1 MPQDPNLYGQ
11 RPAKR
16 QKKEIPLS
24 SSLAFTSQLTSL
36 LSTPSSAAPAAASS
50 SSGRSRPSKKSNDI
64 FNVKAKRKQ
73 NASTNLNGDSAS
85 STAINLKDVRGT
97 EEDKHDFA
105 RARRKMQEKARL
117 YTAMK
122 RGDYIAKEGETAP
135 LVDFDAKWALKNPE
149 DQDDKYPDVDS
160 DSSDPDSHD
169 PAEDEIIEYRDDFG
183 RTRRGTRA
191 EYERQQRR
199 EQRRALGAEE
209 LDRMSAR
216 PRAPE
221 KVFYGDA
228 IQSRAFNPED
238 ETWDKMEEL
247 AAKRDREPTPPAD
260 THYDGNAEI
269 RNKGVGFFHFS
280 KGQESRLK
288 EMDSLAAERETT
300 ERIRRER
307 EVERQKRKREIEER
321 RRKIGEKRA
330 EKLAGNFLDG
340 LAGEMA
346 TTTSGS
352 APAAPAAATTSTV
365 TKDSTTGADTS

>member
-36 LSTPSSAAPAAASS
+36 LSAPSAAAPTSS
-50 SSGRSRPSKKSNDI
+50 SSGRSRSSKKNDDL

-73 NASTNLNGDSAS
+73 TPDSDSKEAPTS
-85 STAINLKDVRGT
+85 GKAINLKDVRGT
-97 EEDKHDFA
+97 EEEKHDFA

-149 DQDDKYPDVDS
+149 DRDDDYPDVDS
-160 DSSDPDSHD
+160 ESSDSDSHD
-169 PAEDEIIEYRDDFG
+169 PADDEIIEYKDDFG

-209 LDRMSAR
+209 LDRMSN
-216 PRAPE
+216 
-221 KVFYGDA
+221 VIYGDA
-228 IQSRAFNPED
+228 IQSHAFNPED
-238 ETWDKMEEL
+238 ATWDKMEEL
-247 AAKRDREPTPPAD
+247 AAKRDREPTPPDD

-280 KGQESRLK
+280 KDKESRQK

-300 ERIRRER
+300 ERVRRER
-307 EVERQKRKREIEER
+307 EAEREKRKREIEER
-321 RRKIGEKRA
+321 RRRIGAKRA
-330 EKLAGNFLDG
+330 EKLAGDFLDG
-340 LAGEMA
+340 LAGEMS
-346 TTTSGS
+346 TTTAPPTGDGS
-352 APAAPAAATTSTV
+352 TAGAE
-365 TKDSTTGADTS
+365 STTE

>member
-36 LSTPSSAAPAAASS
+36 LSTPSSATPATSS
-50 SSGRSRPSKKSNDI
+50 SSGRSRSSKKNDDL
-64 FNVKAKRKQ
+64 FSVKAKRKQ
-73 NASTNLNGDSAS
+73 TPNSDAKEAPASGK
-85 STAINLKDVRGT
+85 AINLKDVRDT
-97 EEDKHDFA
+97 EEEKHDFA
-105 RARRKMQEKARL
+105 QARRKMQEKARL

-149 DQDDKYPDVDS
+149 DQDDAYPDVDS
-160 DSSDPDSHD
+160 ESSDSDSHD
-169 PAEDEIIEYRDDFG
+169 PANDEIIEYKDDFG
-183 RTRRGTRA
+183 RTRHGTRA

-221 KVFYGDA
+221 NVIYGDA
-228 IQSRAFNPED
+228 IQSHAFNPED

-247 AAKRDREPTPPAD
+247 AAKRDREPTPPDD

-280 KGQESRLK
+280 KDNESRQK
-288 EMDSLAAERETT
+288 EMDSLAAEREMT
-300 ERIRRER
+300 ERVRRER
-307 EVERQKRKREIEER
+307 EAAREKRKREIEER

-330 EKLAGNFLDG
+330 KKLAGDFLDG
-340 LAGEMA
+340 LAGEMSA
-346 TTTSGS
+346 TPPTGDS
-352 APAAPAAATTSTV
+352 STAGAE
-365 TKDSTTGADTS
+365 STTA

>member
-36 LSTPSSAAPAAASS
+36 LSTPSSAAPTAASS
-50 SSGRSRPSKKSNDI
+50 SSGRSRPKKSDDL
-64 FNVKAKRKQ
+64 FNVKAKRK
-73 NASTNLNGDSAS
+73 NASSANTKEAPTS
-85 STAINLKDVRGT
+85 SKGINLKDVRGT
-97 EEDKHDFA
+97 EEEKYDFD

-160 DSSDPDSHD
+160 DSSDSDDHD
-169 PAEDEIIEYRDDFG
+169 PADDEIIEYKDDFG

-191 EYERQQRR
+191 EYERQRR
-199 EQRRALGAEE
+199 IEQRRALGAEE

-228 IQSRAFNPED
+228 IQSHAFNPED
-238 ETWDKMEEL
+238 AAWDKMEEL

-280 KGQESRLK
+280 KDQESRRK
-288 EMDSLAAERETT
+288 EMDSLTAERETT

-307 EVERQKRKREIEER
+307 QAEKEKRKREIEER

-330 EKLAGNFLDG
+330 EKLAGDFLDG

-346 TTTSGS
+346 T
-352 APAAPAAATTSTV
+352 AP
-365 TKDSTTGADTS
+365 TTGKDDQASADTS

>member
-1 MPQDPNLYGQ
+1 MPQDPPLYGQ

-36 LSTPSSAAPAAASS
+36 LSTPSSGAPAASS
-50 SSGRSRPSKKSNDI
+50 ASGRLRTSKKNDDL

-73 NASTNLNGDSAS
+73 TPTSDPKEGPASGKP
-85 STAINLKDVRGT
+85 INLKDVQGT
-97 EEDKHDFA
+97 EEEKHDFA

-135 LVDFDAKWALKNPE
+135 LVDFDAKWALRNPA
-149 DQDDKYPDVDS
+149 DQDDGYPDVDS
-160 DSSDPDSHD
+160 ESSGSESHD
-169 PAEDEIIEYRDDFG
+169 PADDEIIEYKDDFG
-183 RTRRGTRA
+183 RTRRGTRV
-191 EYERQQRR
+191 EYEWQQRR
-199 EQRRALGAEE
+199 AQRRALGAEE

-221 KVFYGDA
+221 KVIYGDW
-228 IQSRAFNPED
+228 IQSHAFNPED

-247 AAKRDREPTPPAD
+247 AAKRDREPTPPDD

-280 KGQESRLK
+280 KDKESRQK

-300 ERIRRER
+300 ERVRRER
-307 EVERQKRKREIEER
+307 EAEKEKRKREIEER

-330 EKLAGNFLDG
+330 QKLAGDFLDG
-340 LAGEMA
+340 LAGELG
-346 TTTSGS
+346 TTTN
-352 APAAPAAATTSTV
+352 TTG
-365 TKDSTTGADTS
+365 KDSSTADADTRK

>member
-1 MPQDPNLYGQ
+1 MPQDPHLYGQ

-36 LSTPSSAAPAAASS
+36 LSTPSSGAPAASS
-50 SSGRSRPSKKSNDI
+50 ASGRLRTSKKNDDL

-73 NASTNLNGDSAS
+73 TPASDSKEGPAS
-85 STAINLKDVRGT
+85 GKPINLKDVQGT
-97 EEDKHDFA
+97 EEEKHDFA

-135 LVDFDAKWALKNPE
+135 LVDFDAKWALRNPA
-149 DQDDKYPDVDS
+149 DQDDGYPDVDS
-160 DSSDPDSHD
+160 ESSDSESHD
-169 PAEDEIIEYRDDFG
+169 PADDEIIEYKDDFG

-221 KVFYGDA
+221 KVIYGDS
-228 IQSRAFNPED
+228 IQSHAFNPED

-247 AAKRDREPTPPAD
+247 AAKRDREPTPPDD

-280 KGQESRLK
+280 KDKESRQK

-300 ERIRRER
+300 ERVRRER
-307 EVERQKRKREIEER
+307 EAEKEKRKREIEER

-330 EKLAGNFLDG
+330 QKLAGDFLDG
-340 LAGEMA
+340 LAGELG
-346 TTTSGS
+346 TTSHI
-352 APAAPAAATTSTV
+352 TE
-365 TKDSTTGADTS
+365 KDSSTADADSKI

>member
-1 MPQDPNLYGQ
+1 MPQDPDLYGQ

-36 LSTPSSAAPAAASS
+36 LSTPSAGAPAASS
-50 SSGRSRPSKKSNDI
+50 ASGRSRSSKKNDDL
-64 FNVKAKRKQ
+64 FNVKVKRKQ
-73 NASTNLNGDSAS
+73 APTSDSKGGPASGK
-85 STAINLKDVRGT
+85 AISLKDVRGT
-97 EEDKHDFA
+97 EDEKHDFA
-105 RARRKMQEKARL
+105 QARRKMQEKARL

-135 LVDFDAKWALKNPE
+135 LVDFDAKWALKNPA
-149 DQDDKYPDVDS
+149 DQDDGYPDVDS
-160 DSSDPDSHD
+160 DSSDSDSHD
-169 PAEDEIIEYRDDFG
+169 PADDEIIEYKDDFG

-216 PRAPE
+216 PEPPR
-221 KVFYGDA
+221 
-228 IQSRAFNPED
+228 IHAFNPED

-247 AAKRDREPTPPAD
+247 AAKRDREPTPPED

-280 KGQESRLK
+280 KDKEGRQK

-307 EVERQKRKREIEER
+307 EAEKEKRKRKIEER
-321 RRKIGEKRA
+321 RCKIGEKRA
-330 EKLAGNFLDG
+330 QKLAGDFLDG
-340 LAGEMA
+340 LAGELG
-346 TTTSGS
+346 TTTTT
-352 APAAPAAATTSTV
+352 ATG
-365 TKDSTTGADTS
+365 KDSTADADTAKR